1 MILSEEVLA
10 RMDKYPK
17 AKYELIINQQ
27 LYYSFVTT
35 GKSEEQCIE
44 ILKEKSKN
52 FAARQRRK
60 YKIIKKQEDKK
71 EIIYAGSIMPV

>member
-1 MILSEEVLA
+1 MILSEEVLSK
-10 RMDKYPK
+10 MDKYPK

-27 LYYSFVTT
+27 LYYSIVTT

-44 ILKEKSKN
+44 ILQEKSQS

-60 YKIIKKQEDKK
+60 YKIVKKQEDKK
-71 EIIYAGSIMPV
+71 EVIYIGSIMPV